1 MKKIVFCTDS
11 LIMGGQEKI
20 SVDYLKMLSEN
31 DEYEILLL
39 INEDNGKEGNIF
51 LDKIPKKIKYKFV
64 IDKEIIS
71 EINKYR
77 ELKKGNLI
85 YKLLY
90 NYYLGKRKKS
100 YHKNIIEILKNLKYD
115 YLIDFTCQLP
125 IELCDERVFSWI
137 HLSLNTWKSK
147 KIKELKEKVTKINRL
162 IVLNKDMKE
171 EGERL
176 LSVKNKIE
184 VIPNFFDTDEIKRL
198 SLDNSNLND
207 KEKELL
213 KDDYFFACCRIDK
226 QKDIDTLVE
235 SYKILKEK
243 YNIKEKLYIAGVG
256 DQKERLENLVKSYR
270 LEKNIIFLGL
280 QKNPYVWMKNSRFF
294 VHSSHYEG
302 FGLVLVE
309 ALITNGM
316 VISSD
321 CPVGPKEILENGKSG
336 ILFPVGDKNKLVEEI
351 QKILIDKKIVE
362 NYKNEARR
370 RIEDFS
376 KEKIK
381 KKLLEMLDFNK

>member
-1 MKKIVFCTDS
+1 MKKIIFYTDS
-11 LIMGGQEKI
+11 LIMGGAEKI
-20 SVDYLKMLSEN
+20 ALDYVK
-31 DEYEILLL
+31 ILNESKKFDITLL
-39 INEDNGKEGNIF
+39 INEDNGEENIL
-51 LDKIPKKIKYKFV
+51 LDKIPKNVSYQFV
-64 IDKEIIS
+64 VGKEIM
-71 EINKYR
+71 EKLNFYR
-77 ELKKGNLI
+77 RKKQKSFI
-85 YKLLY
+85 YKIPY
-90 NYYLGKRKKS
+90 NYYLVKRREKR
-100 YHKNIIEILKNLKYD
+100 KNIIDIISKMNYD
-115 YLIDFTCQLP
+115 YIIDFYNILP
-125 IELCDERVFSWI
+125 ENIIDERVISWQHMTI
-137 HLSLNTWKSK
+137 KEYPNKDLNSFEKRLSRMRDLVVLNEEMKK
-147 KIKELKEKVTKINRL
+147 EILNKFPKYKEKIK
-162 IVLNKDMKE
+162 
-171 EGERL
+171 
-176 LSVKNKIE
+176 
-184 VIPNFFDTDEIKRL
+184 VIYNFFDIDEIKRL

-280 QKNPYVWMKNSRFF
+280 QKNPYVWMKNARFF

-321 CPVGPKEILENGKSG
+321 CPVGPKEILENGRSG

-351 QKILIDKKIVE
+351 QKILTDKKIIE
-362 NYKNEARR
+362 NYKNEAER
-370 RIEDFS
+370 RIKDFS
-376 KEKIK
+376 KENIK
-381 KKLLEMLDFNK
+381 KIILEILN

>member
-1 MKKIVFCTDS
+1 
-11 LIMGGQEKI
+11 MGGQEKI

-64 IDKEIIS
+64 IEKEIIS
-71 EINKYR
+71 KINKYR
-77 ELKKGNLI
+77 ELKKGNII

-125 IELCDERVFSWI
+125 IELCDERVFSWV
-137 HLSLNTWKSK
+137 HLSLNTWKTK
-147 KIKELKEKVTKINRL
+147 RIKELKEKVTKINKL
-162 IVLNKDMKE
+162 VVLNEDMKE

-184 VIPNFFDTDEIKRL
+184 VIPNFFDIDEIKRL

-243 YNIKEKLYIAGVG
+243 YSIKEKLYIAGVG
-256 DQKERLENLVKSYR
+256 DQKERLENLVKSYQ
-270 LEKNIIFLGL
+270 LEKEIVFLGL
-280 QKNPYVWMKNSRFF
+280 QKNPYIWMKNARFF
-294 VHSSHYEG
+294 VHSSYREG
-302 FGLVLVE
+302 LPTVVIEG
-309 ALITNGM
+309 LITNGM

-321 CPVGPKEILENGKSG
+321 CPTGPKEILEEGKSG
-336 ILFPVGDKNKLVEEI
+336 ILFPVGDKNKLAEEI
-351 QKILIDKKIVE
+351 MKVLNNENLVK
-362 NYKNEARR
+362 NYKEKAKK

-381 KKLLEMLDFNK
+381 KIILKLLNE